1 MRPEDLDNV
10 IIQNET
16 EKVHDSI
23 GRVIFYPCDQCD
35 ENFKHE
41 DNLLTHKETH
51 TKEETKAG
59 IQKTKN
65 NRLCTICNKIFQRP
79 FHLRKHMEKQHS
91 KKADILDFI
100 IKCRRCDNIFQA

>member
-23 GRVIFYPCDQCD
+23 GRVIFYTCDQCD
-35 ENFKHE
+35 GNFKQE
-41 DNLLTHKETH
+41 DDLLNHKETH

-65 NRLCTICNKIFQRP
+65 TKHCLQNTKYHVILKRTI
-79 FHLRKHMEKQHS
+79 
-91 KKADILDFI
+91 
-100 IKCRRCDNIFQA
+100 

>member
-51 TKEETKAG
+51 TKGDKSW
-59 IQKTKN
+59 KTKN
-65 NRLCTICNKIFQRP
+65 K
-79 FHLRKHMEKQHS
+79 E
-91 KKADILDFI
+91 
-100 IKCRRCDNIFQA
+100 